1 MTVRWL
7 HSGFKEVAAVVAM
20 AAILMPSGVVRAQ
33 SQAGEGAR
41 STPAQTAQPQQG
53 LYRFKVTSDLVLV
66 SVTVRDKRGN
76 LVRDLKQSDFT
87 IAEDGKAQKISS
99 FDIQDVQS
107 YAEGGP
113 AQMESQGKPEK
124 VLTTAEQVT
133 PDILRDRRLI
143 VLFFDFTS
151 MQPDEVE
158 RAMSSA
164 EKFVE
169 KQMTPADLV
178 AVVTLGNTLKVEQD
192 FTADRDALTRVLRR
206 VHGVDGQG
214 FESTDMNADSQTE
227 NGQAFSAD
235 DTEYNIFN
243 TDRKLQAIAAISQTL
258 GRLDQKKSILFFGGG
273 VEKTGTE
280 NQSQLRAA
288 INAAVRANVSLYPV
302 DVRGLQAMVPGGNAT
317 QASLRGTSAYSG
329 RAVSAQFDSNFQSQ
343 ETLVTLASDTG
354 GKAFLD
360 TNDFGKAYEKVQAD
374 SAAYYVLGYRSSNT
388 NMDGRLRRITV
399 KVNRADL
406 KLEYRN
412 AYYGPRDFRHFTK
425 DDREQ
430 QLDDEI
436 ASDLPNTD
444 LPVYLSTEFFR
455 SEEDKNFVPVS
466 IVVPGNAIPFA
477 QASDNDK
484 ATLDVLG
491 VVREKQTKF
500 PVGNIRETVKLAVDG
515 AQNARRK
522 NIQYNTGFQLAP
534 GTYHVKFVV
543 RENENGKMGSFETDL
558 DVPDLKKQQL
568 KMSSI
573 VIANQKTPAPKKKS
587 PNPLVQNG
595 SEIVPNV
602 AHVFSTD
609 QTMYFY
615 YEVYSPAAVKSEQKT
630 PTSGKVRVLTSIQFF
645 KGKVKAYE
653 TALVEAKDLNAP
665 ERKAAAFQF
674 EVPLSNLKP
683 GWYTCQVTVI
693 DDAAGTFSFPRLPML
708 VREAKAAVATAMK

>member
-7 HSGFKEVAAVVAM
+7 HSGSKEVAAVVAM

-399 KVNRADL
+399 KVNRGDL

-477 QASDNDK
+477 QASDKDK

-515 AQNARRK
+515 AQRRK
-522 NIQYNTGFQLAP
+522 NIQYNTGFLLAP

>member
-7 HSGFKEVAAVVAM
+7 HSGSKEVAAVVAM

-477 QASDNDK
+477 QASDKDK

-515 AQNARRK
+515 AQRRK
-522 NIQYNTGFQLAP
+522 NIQYNTGFLLAP

>member
-7 HSGFKEVAAVVAM
+7 HSGSKEVAAVVAM

-143 VLFFDFTS
+143 VLFLDFTS

-399 KVNRADL
+399 KVNRGDL

-477 QASDNDK
+477 QASDKDK

-515 AQNARRK
+515 AQRRK
-522 NIQYNTGFQLAP
+522 NIQYNTGFLLAP

>member
-7 HSGFKEVAAVVAM
+7 HSGSKEVAAVVAM

-388 NMDGRLRRITV
+388 NMDGRLRRISV
-399 KVNRADL
+399 KVNRGDL

-515 AQNARRK
+515 AQRRK
-522 NIQYNTGFQLAP
+522 NIQYNTGFLLAP

>member
-7 HSGFKEVAAVVAM
+7 HSGSKEVAAVVAM

-143 VLFFDFTS
+143 VLFLDFTS

-515 AQNARRK
+515 AQRRK
-522 NIQYNTGFQLAP
+522 NIQYNTGFLLAP